1 MSMGGN
7 PSGMDTRLGSICG
20 ILFGILVLAAFAVTV
35 NFPAD
40 ATQAAATLAGYG
52 SLRTAFLAGDVFLGL
67 AAVFAIPYFVQLRN
81 AYADKDRLLLRT
93 AARFSI
99 IGIVVTAAVFI
110 GETITL
116 DALSGAYATGGVSR
130 TASVVVAQGAIGF
143 GAAVIFGFLVLVAGV
158 GLYGFHTIKGRPF
171 PRWLGYLGIVAAIL
185 FCIGALP
192 VSGAYVGLIG
202 GVILLLVWIFATSA
216 LLWRASGR
224 MAPG

>member
-1 MSMGGN
+1 
-7 PSGMDTRLGSICG
+7 MDTRLGSICG

-40 ATQAAATLAGYG
+40 AAAAASTLAGYS
-52 SLRTAFLAGDVFLGL
+52 SLRTAFLAGDIFLGL
-67 AAVFAIPYFVQLRN
+67 AAVFAIPYFVELRN
-81 AYADKDRLLLRT
+81 AYADKHRLLLRT

-99 IGIVVTAAVFI
+99 IGIVVSAAVFI
-110 GETITL
+110 GETLTL
-116 DALSGAYATGGVSR
+116 DALSGAYAAGGVSR

-143 GAAVIFGFLVLVAGV
+143 GAAVIFGFLVLIVGV

-185 FCIGALP
+185 FGIGALP